1 MSSASHSMA
10 DGKPS
15 HSLKSYF
22 IYRHPLPIRIMHWT
36 NVVCFTILLMSGLN
50 IFNAHTSLYFGKS
63 SYNGQ
68 PAVLEIKAMQSS
80 NGQLKG
86 VTSIFGYKFN
96 TTGVLGASAGADG
109 KLTARA
115 FPSWATIPGPKW
127 LSMARHWHFFFAWL
141 FVINGVC
148 YVAYAFLTKHVQRDL
163 AVTKQDRATIWQSIK
178 DHIRFKHDTGEHAKR
193 YNVLQKI
200 AYLSV
205 IFILL
210 PLVILMGWAM
220 SPFLNSLLPGWV
232 DLFGGR
238 QSARTI
244 HFIVAWLLVG
254 FVFIHVFQVII
265 TGLWNNIRSM
275 ITGQYKIEP
284 SHLDKSNMDKE

>member
-1 MSSASHSMA
+1 MSNAASSFNNS
-10 DGKPS
+10 KQS
-15 HSLKSYF
+15 HPLKSYF

-36 NVVCFTILLMSGLN
+36 NVVCFIILLMSGLN
-50 IFNAHTSLYFGKS
+50 IFNAHTALYFGKS
-63 SYNGQ
+63 SYNAK
-68 PAVLEIKAMQSS
+68 PAVFEIKSMQTTT
-80 NGQLKG
+80 GQLKG
-86 VTSIFGYKFN
+86 VTSIFGYQFN
-96 TTGVLGASAGADG
+96 TTGVLGASFDANGEFI
-109 KLTARA
+109 ARG
-115 FPSWATIPGPKW
+115 FPSWLTIPGPRW
-127 LSMARHWHFFFAWL
+127 LSMARLWHFFFAWV
-141 FVINGVC
+141 FVINGLC
-148 YVAYAFLTKHVQRDL
+148 YVTYALLTKHVQRDL
-163 AVTKQDRATIWQSIK
+163 AVSKQERGTIWQSIK
-178 DHIRFKHDTGEHAKR
+178 DHIRFKHDTGEDAKH

-265 TGLWNNIRSM
+265 TGLWNNLRSM
-275 ITGQYKIEP
+275 ITGKFKIEP
-284 SHLDKSNMDKE
+284 SKMDKE